1 MLLGTYKHSLD
12 NKKRLIIPAKIVAKL
27 GKEVV
32 VSKGFEGCLELRTKS
47 EFENYSQKLL
57 RLSQNKKEAR
67 ILIRQLLANAVNLS
81 IDSANRILIPDVLL
95 DETSIKIQTTI
106 IGLGDKLE
114 IWDTNSYNE
123 FKKLTDKTYEDIA
136 ERIDDNNDNNM

>member
-47 EFENYSQKLL
+47 EFENYSQTLL

-123 FKKLTDKTYEDIA
+123 FKKLTDKTSEDIA

>member
-1 MLLGTYKHSLD
+1 MLLGTYNHSLD
-12 NKKRLIIPAKIVAKL
+12 SKKRLIIPAKIVAKL
-27 GKEVV
+27 DKKVV
-32 VSKGFEGCLELRTKS
+32 VSKGFEGCLELRTEM

-57 RLSQNKKEAR
+57 KLSQNKKEAR
-67 ILIRQLLANAVNLS
+67 ILIRQLLANAADLS
-81 IDSANRILIPDVLL
+81 IDNANRILIPNVLL
-95 DETSIKIQTTI
+95 DETKIKTQVTI

-136 ERIDDNNDNNM
+136 ERIDDDNGSKM

>member
-12 NKKRLIIPAKIVAKL
+12 SKKRLIIPAKIVTKL
-27 GKEVV
+27 DKEIV
-32 VSKGFEGCLELRTKS
+32 VSKGFEGCLELRTES

-57 RLSQNKKEAR
+57 KLSQNKKEAR
-67 ILIRQLLANAVNLS
+67 ILIRQLLANAANLS
-81 IDSANRILIPDVLL
+81 IDNANRILIPNILL
-95 DETSIKIQTTI
+95 EETNIKTQVTI

-136 ERIDDNNDNNM
+136 ERIDDNNGNNI

>member
-12 NKKRLIIPAKIVAKL
+12 SKKRLIIPAKIVAKL
-27 GKEVV
+27 DKEIV
-32 VSKGFEGCLELRTKS
+32 VSKGFEGCLELRTES

-57 RLSQNKKEAR
+57 KLSQNKKEAR
-67 ILIRQLLANAVNLS
+67 ILIRQLLANAANLS
-81 IDSANRILIPDVLL
+81 IDNANRILIPNILL
-95 DETSIKIQTTI
+95 EETNIKTQVTI

-136 ERIDDNNDNNM
+136 ERIDDNNGNNI

>member
-81 IDSANRILIPDVLL
+81 IDSANRILIPNVLL

>member
-47 EFENYSQKLL
+47 EFESYSQKLL
-57 RLSQNKKEAR
+57 KLSQNKKEAR